1 MSIGNSSSNSSTKKD
16 ALRSTAST
24 AKAGL
29 QNSADDTTKEIQN
42 FFCASDLK
50 RLAKTLQEEADR
62 RSKLKMEVQQDLSYH
77 ELGNVIS
84 KINDNSIGSMDR
96 YYSLQKLYIYSIGFQ
111 TTYKSLQRNLIKKN
125 NSILIKLNA
134 LGPLVKNLRVL
145 IGVVLDEHSSSVQA
159 STPGS
164 SNEDSKKP
172 KLLYEFI
179 SAQVDFILDT
189 LWMMMATGAGNEV
202 FIQDLFSLEPFFVG
216 FLLETTEKLAE
227 GTFVQLFSLRKVCV
241 YS

>member
-1 MSIGNSSSNSSTKKD
+1 MSIGNTSSNYSTKK
-16 ALRSTAST
+16 STASS

-29 QNSADDTTKEIQN
+29 QKSAGDTTKEIQN
-42 FFCASDLK
+42 FFSASDLR
-50 RLAKTLQEEADR
+50 RLAKTLQEDDR

-111 TTYKSLQRNLIKKN
+111 TNYKSLQRNLIKKN
-125 NSILIKLNA
+125 NNILIKLNA

-145 IGVVLDEHSSSVQA
+145 IGVVLDEHSSSGQS
-159 STPGS
+159 STS
-164 SNEDSKKP
+164 SNEDPKKP

-189 LWMMMATGAGNEV
+189 LWMMMVTGAGNEV
-202 FIQDLFSLEPFFVG
+202 FIQDLVSLEPFFVG

-241 YS
+241 YL